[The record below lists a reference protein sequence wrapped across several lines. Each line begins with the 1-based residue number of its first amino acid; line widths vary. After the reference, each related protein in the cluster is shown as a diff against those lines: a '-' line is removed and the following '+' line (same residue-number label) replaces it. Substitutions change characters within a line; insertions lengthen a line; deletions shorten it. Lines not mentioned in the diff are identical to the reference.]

1 MQSKQAVTQGG
12 HGVCGAVGIAEVE
25 AKTVAFELLGFR
37 THQNGQRGGVRV
49 DGAERRIRPHVVVAG
64 VVFAPVAVGK
74 AVGAVKRRVLVRI
87 VLEFAVVVA
96 AVHDNVQTLV
106 GGDDDLSCGNL
117 TALCLAPLHEILV
130 GHGVEPAVQ
139 LIVALCGHEAAVGVK
154 GGIHHVR
161 RHVGKGG

>member
-25 AKTVAFELLGFR
+25 AKSVTFEFLGFR
-37 THQNGQRGGVRV
+37 THQNGQRSGVRV
-49 DGAERRIRPHVVVAG
+49 NGTERGIRPHVVVAG
-64 VVFAPVAVGK
+64 IVFAPVAVGK
-74 AVGAVKRRVLVRI
+74 AVGAVKRRILVRI

-96 AVHDNVQTLV
+96 TVHDNVQSLV
-106 GGDDDLSCGNL
+106 RGDDDLSCGNL
-117 TALCLAPLHEILV
+117 TTLCLPPLHEILV
-130 GHGVEPAVQ
+130 GHGVEPTVQ

-161 RHVGKGG
+161 RQVEKGG